1 VDGCPVPIV
10 VAGGPKLNSET
21 DVLQLAYNAVRE
33 GAVGVDMGR
42 NIWQNDHPVGMIK
55 AIRAVVH
62 ENATVREATQI
73 FNENK
78 TLTRP
83 IEA

>member
-1 VDGCPVPIV
+1 MF
-10 VAGGPKLNSET
+10 
-21 DVLQLAYNAVRE
+21 QLAYNAVRE

-42 NIWQNDHPVGMIK
+42 NIWQNDHPVAMIK

-62 ENATVREATQI
+62 ENATVREATHI
-73 FNENK
+73 FDENK
-78 TLTRP
+78 ALTRT